1 MFSYRN
7 PYAIQDTTRMNM
19 TCRAD
24 DGAAMKP
31 MDILGGF
38 DGKLGRGGS
47 RGGGWQGVQ
56 THPPLE
62 YHKWLYVSL
71 EILARNPCVQLLLDG
86 DSYSPL

>member
-31 MDILGGF
+31 MDVLGGF
-38 DGKLGRGGS
+38 DGKLGWGGC
-47 RGGGWQGVQ
+47 RRGVQ
-56 THPPLE
+56 TTLPWNITSG
-62 YHKWLYVSL
+62 YRFS
-71 EILARNPCVQLLLDG
+71 
-86 DSYSPL
+86 

>member
-38 DGKLGRGGS
+38 DGKLGRGDSEEG
-47 RGGGWQGVQ
+47 QEVQ
-56 THPPLE
+56 TPIP
-62 YHKWLYVSL
+62 WN
-71 EILARNPCVQLLLDG
+71 ITR
-86 DSYSPL
+86 SYRFP